1 MTPTQNNSENQPFE
15 EPLGDPEAP
24 EGTDA
29 GEARSADGVED
40 GDIHAALHRKFRA
53 LVWLMGRDRAA
64 RRAEHGP
71 LGDPSRGQGRV
82 LAALKMQS
90 PIATKDLAFLLG
102 IRQQSLNELL
112 KKLQADGLIERAPSE
127 TDRRIMMVALTE
139 AGRAVEIGREDADYL
154 DALTDEEVE
163 TLVGLLDKLID
174 ALETELGVDGDDDL
188 FDWMAEARR
197 RMGDEPFE
205 AMMRMREQGFG
216 PGPFGGGRG
225 RVGRGEHSGRGGRSG
240 RSGHGG
246 PGGHDRRGGR
256 RGPWSDDFGPGF
268 PGDDAPEPERR
279 RFRRHRGGAAPS
291 EGEAFP
297 GRSRGGR
304 RC

>member
-1 MTPTQNNSENQPFE
+1 MTPTQNDSENQPFE

-53 LVWLMGRDRAA
+53 LVWLLGRDRAA

-112 KKLQADGLIERAPSE
+112 GRLQGAGLIERAPSHE
-127 TDRRIMMVALTE
+127 DRRVMLVHLTDAGRETSIE
-139 AGRAVEIGREDADYL
+139 AGAASPFTVLDEDEAARL
-154 DALTDEEVE
+154 AE
-163 TLVGLLDKLID
+163 LLDKVIAPLSQRLGEQGVSEEE
-174 ALETELGVDGDDDL
+174 LESMRERLGEERFADV
-188 FDWMAEARR
+188 
-197 RMGDEPFE
+197 
-205 AMMRMREQGFG
+205 MRMREHGFG
-216 PGPFGGGRG
+216 HGFGGFDGFGHGFPGP
-225 RVGRGEHSGRGGRSG
+225 
-240 RSGHGG
+240 HGG
-246 PGGHDRRGGR
+246 PGEHGHGRGHGHGHGRGHGGCGGPDGQSGHRGHGGHGHGDCHGHGPHDEPGGPHRHHRGIRRGR
-256 RGPWSDDFGPGF
+256 
-268 PGDDAPEPERR
+268 AY
-279 RFRRHRGGAAPS
+279 
-291 EGEAFP
+291 
-297 GRSRGGR
+297 
-304 RC
+304 